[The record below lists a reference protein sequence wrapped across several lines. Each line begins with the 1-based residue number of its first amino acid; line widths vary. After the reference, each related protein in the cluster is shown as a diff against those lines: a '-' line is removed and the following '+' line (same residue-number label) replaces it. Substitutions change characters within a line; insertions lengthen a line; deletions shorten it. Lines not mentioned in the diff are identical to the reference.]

1 MAEVT
6 ANVWGTKF
14 HIRGLCDDLT
24 KKLGGVSY
32 RTSILHLQPR
42 QMTLSIVGD
51 GQVLDDDDSLTLKQL
66 QRPRSCSVGSSNP
79 KISVSRVVEDSKV
92 PETFAHSL
100 PTSPVAAKKKSGS
113 PSPIR

>member
-24 KKLGGVSY
+24 KKLGRVSY

-51 GQVLDDDDSLTLKQL
+51 GQSIDDDSLTPKQL
-66 QRPRSCSVGSSNP
+66 QRRRSCSVGSSNP
-79 KISVSRVVEDSKV
+79 KLAVSRVVEDSKV
-92 PETFAHSL
+92 SETFAHSL

-113 PSPIR
+113 SSPIR